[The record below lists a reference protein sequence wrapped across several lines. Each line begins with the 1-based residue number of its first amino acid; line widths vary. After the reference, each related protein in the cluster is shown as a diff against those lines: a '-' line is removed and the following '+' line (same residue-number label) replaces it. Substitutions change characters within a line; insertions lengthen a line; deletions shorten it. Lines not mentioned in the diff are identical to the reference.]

1 MECEKSVEYKITGKI
16 SEKVIQ
22 EILKVKEKQ
31 GLTAKAIVDQARKK
45 TSPLHDLFEWDNEK
59 ASEMWR
65 FQQARVLINEV
76 KVIIEDN
83 EYYAF
88 ENISVQVDD
97 EMPRR
102 EYFERSEIMSN
113 ESLRKQIVATALEQL
128 LYWKDKYRQYN
139 EFASIIRGIDSF
151 TEKQKAKA
159 VA

>member
-1 MECEKSVEYKITGKI
+1 MKKSMEYKTTEKI
-16 SEKVIQ
+16 SQGVIQ
-22 EILKVKEKQ
+22 EILKVKKKK
-31 GLTAKAIVDQARKK
+31 GLTAEAVVDQARKK
-45 TSPLHDLFEWDNEK
+45 SSPLHNLFEWDDEK

-76 KVIIEDN
+76 KVIVEDK

-88 ENISVQVDD
+88 ENISVQV
-97 EMPRR
+97 EGEEPRR

-113 ESLRKQIVATALEQL
+113 EDLRKQIVAKALEQL
-128 LYWKDKYRQYN
+128 MYWKEKYRQYN
-139 EFASIIRGIDSF
+139 EFTSIVKEIDSF